1 MTVWI
6 IWNKWLP
13 RVRSRS
19 RLLCDLLLYIHANY
33 KKDLGIHTL
42 SKVYAT
48 SIILISSSNATS
60 GETIR
65 STPFDETNW
74 TTFISRDQIAKGV
87 TAEKHVIN
95 LPVLAKSCEFLSFAR
110 VLRRVN
116 SVSDILRRPVN
127 YRWRK
132 TPNTR
137 LSVKAQSSI
146 WVEPSTFPNSA
157 GRLSLNESSRSC
169 HAERGEL
176 D

>member
-1 MTVWI
+1 M
-6 IWNKWLP
+6 IWQSELFETNDYLELDLDLEI
-13 RVRSRS
+13 

-95 LPVLAKSCEFLSFAR
+95 LLVLAKETFYLLLGFYVASTVFQTFCDAWLIIDGGR
-110 VLRRVN
+110 PQTPDCPLR
-116 SVSDILRRPVN
+116 
-127 YRWRK
+127 
-132 TPNTR
+132 
-137 LSVKAQSSI
+137 
-146 WVEPSTFPNSA
+146 
-157 GRLSLNESSRSC
+157 LN
-169 HAERGEL
+169 
-176 D
+176 